1 VTSVIDSS
9 VLVAVLTDAGSDG
22 RWATAQLTQTPLAA
36 PSMVMAEVANVLRR
50 LEGGPTL
57 LRSEAT
63 VSLRSL
69 RRLDIELFPF
79 APLADRVW
87 ELRFNLTAHDAWYV
101 ALAESL
107 GWPLVTLDRKMAR
120 ASGARC
126 EFRLPPQPEQTG

>member
-1 VTSVIDSS
+1 MTAVIDSS
-9 VLVAVLTDAGSDG
+9 VLVTVLTDAGSVG

-50 LEGGPTL
+50 LESGPKL
-57 LRSEAT
+57 SRSEAT

-69 RRLDIELFPF
+69 RRLDIELYPF

-87 ELRFNLTAHDAWYV
+87 ELRFNLTAYDAWYV

-107 GWPLVTLDRKMAR
+107 GWPLVTLDRKMAG
-120 ASGARC
+120 ASGTRC
-126 EFRLPPQPEQTG
+126 EFRVPPRHEQTE

>member
-1 VTSVIDSS
+1 MTAVIDSS

-50 LEGGPTL
+50 LEGGPKL
-57 LRSEAT
+57 SRSEAT

-69 RRLDIELFPF
+69 RRLDIELYPF

-87 ELRFNLTAHDAWYV
+87 ELRFNLTAYDAWYV

-107 GWPLVTLDRKMAR
+107 GWRLVTLDRKMAG
-120 ASGARC
+120 ASGTRC
-126 EFRLPPQPEQTG
+126 EFHLPPRPEQVG